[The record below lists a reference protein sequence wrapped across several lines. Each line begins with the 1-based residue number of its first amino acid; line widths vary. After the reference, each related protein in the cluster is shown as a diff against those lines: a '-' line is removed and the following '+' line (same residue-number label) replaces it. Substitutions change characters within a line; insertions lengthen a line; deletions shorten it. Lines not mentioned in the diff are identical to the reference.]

1 MKSQKAFVVFLL
13 NDGYQPVET
22 KHGVSYVR
30 DGSPTLQLN
39 FDGSFNQSLKKRWNL
54 FLKLWLKN
62 GKDWIDGLA
71 KQYKAV
77 YKINLI
83 GVAT

>member
-22 KHGVSYVR
+22 KQGVSYVR

-62 GKDWIDGLA
+62 GKDWIEALA
-71 KQYKAV
+71 KQYRFNFDIKLV
-77 YKINLI
+77 
-83 GVAT
+83 GVK